1 MGRGEDTDGKKVSGE
16 MKKTAGR
23 HKGERRWDDRKE
35 EGGRGGGEGDRLLPL
50 HGELNGE
57 LRISEIRKS
66 SVRSLIVSSRP
77 RHRHPD
83 ISEADRRILR
93 SS

>member
-35 EGGRGGGEGDRLLPL
+35 EGGRGGGG
-50 HGELNGE
+50 G
-57 LRISEIRKS
+57 SFTTS
-66 SVRSLIVSSRP
+66 T
-77 RHRHPD
+77 
-83 ISEADRRILR
+83 RRIKR
-93 SS
+93 RATNKRNTQIVGEKFDRIFEASTSPSGYF